1 MNIHTYMSAL
11 PSRQKPIKWSWWK
24 QWVHCRISSY
34 AKRDKAHTRKFGL
47 VPLEEVRHSIVHI
60 PSSKA
65 IYLWKKA
72 GCLFVCLSCWDLSNH
87 CGPLAL
93 LLVLL
98 ESPWRLS
105 WFHYVYVSTYSGK
118 VIEFLIKFS
127 LKIHLNQKKKK
138 NYREIWVHSWYS
150 WKAINE

>member
-1 MNIHTYMSAL
+1 
-11 PSRQKPIKWSWWK
+11 
-24 QWVHCRISSY
+24 
-34 AKRDKAHTRKFGL
+34 L